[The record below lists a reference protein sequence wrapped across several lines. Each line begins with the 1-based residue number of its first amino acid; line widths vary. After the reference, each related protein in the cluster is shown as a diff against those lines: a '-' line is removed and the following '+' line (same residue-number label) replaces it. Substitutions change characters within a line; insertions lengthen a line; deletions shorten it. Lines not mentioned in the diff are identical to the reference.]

1 MMITKNTTIKNV
13 LTANISNALI
23 LESFGLHCTTC
34 SHASEE
40 TLEVG
45 AKVHNIDIEELLD
58 ALNNS

>member
-23 LESFGLHCTTC
+23 LESFGLNCTNC
-34 SHASEE
+34 SHALEE
-40 TLEVG
+40 TIEMG
-45 AKVHNIDIEELLD
+45 SKIHNVDIDELLE